1 MFERKKTNGGGLF
14 ARARDRMAAFDD
26 GRVERRILRCTC
38 AVDDKT
44 FDGVFIR
51 PKGEKM
57 FTFKEALL
65 AENGA
70 RAGTGAS
77 PEKIRFKASAFELS
91 SMTCPH
97 CGASH
102 WIRCGK
108 CDSFVC
114 EGRSEQQEER
124 LFFRCSETCGNEG
137 LTTTLKRVEAYKPA
151 GTLQIAKQSPLLRLR
166 DMR

>member
-1 MFERKKTNGGGLF
+1 MFDKKPNSGGLF
-14 ARARDRMAAFDD
+14 ARARNRLAAFDD
-26 GRVERRILRCTC
+26 GRIERRVLRCSC
-38 AVDDKT
+38 AVDDTT

-51 PKGEKM
+51 PKGEKI
-57 FTFKEALL
+57 FTFKEAILP
-65 AENGA
+65 EHGA
-70 RAGTGAS
+70 RSGTGAA

-102 WIRCGK
+102 WIRCGG

-114 EGRSEQQEER
+114 EGRSEQQDGR
-124 LFFRCSETCGNEG
+124 LFFRCAESCGNEG

-151 GTLQIAKQSPLLRLR
+151 GALQIAKQSPLLRLR